1 LQPGNLDQVAAL
13 PLGARIKLDP
23 WTDEVELMKAKPSPI
38 ASASEKMPLEL
49 TPFMP
54 YLTRYT
60 KQTPSEESSNI
71 TFKEVGAPSP
81 PGPKK

>member
-1 LQPGNLDQVAAL
+1 
-13 PLGARIKLDP
+13 
-23 WTDEVELMKAKPSPI
+23 MKAKPSPI